1 MKTYE
6 RPQVFCQ
13 EDLCEGCPGDNGSFC
28 TLTKGY
34 TTGDKDYRPTW
45 ERNGESPDKITWIKR
60 PPRKD
65 FFFSFLEGL
74 LKLSK
79 KDKYLFPFLYIV
91 SYLKYATPD
100 SKILRSCS
108 P

>member
-13 EDLCEGCPGDNGSFC
+13 EDLCEGCPADNGSFC

-45 ERNGESPDKITWIKR
+45 ERNGESPDKITWINVS
-60 PPRKD
+60 
-65 FFFSFLEGL
+65 FFIQVCFYMIFCVFI
-74 LKLSK
+74 
-79 KDKYLFPFLYIV
+79 DKNEF
-91 SYLKYATPD
+91 ATGNV
-100 SKILRSCS
+100 L
-108 P
+108 